1 MFETVDPVVS
11 AIAIRCA
18 AHIMKYPRMKLPVIL
33 MKRTGHGNWS
43 GCDTDSFA
51 ATRLMRNRKFAPATA
66 PTDTQTISR
75 MRLLPS
81 QCSKRFAP
89 RPALEDYNIGSMRL
103 RVLSS
108 LFFFIIC
115 TVGALSSQEPSKLTQ
130 ASDPSTTA
138 VPAHTTSI
146 TQPSNATASETN
158 GNGDSGNCSTR
169 SLRLKSMPC
178 SMQPPIDP
186 GPPIDTNGPL
196 PTPIPTASEIKQAET
211 LYQNALRLESDHQ
224 FDDAVLALN
233 EAITLNPANMGY
245 VAAQEYMKQESVSA
259 HIHAGDNEMFQG
271 RKVMAAAQYRTALM
285 MSPQDPTALQR
296 LKSVYEKNM
305 KENDYE
311 FQETELGEE
320 TELQPKP
327 GKQEVHYRGDARG
340 LFDQIGR
347 QFQIAVRFDN
357 ILSKNIVF
365 DMEAQDFATVMR
377 VANKL
382 THTFF
387 VVDDV
392 KEIRIGDNSED
403 TRRRLEHNSLRTFY
417 LPTHEDKEVAEL
429 ETLMKTT
436 FDLRFI
442 KSNAVEQTLTVRA
455 PRHTLDA
462 IGRILESLSAGPPD
476 VIFEFEVLEVNSS
489 MMRNIGINLP
499 LQYSVFNVAT
509 EANKLL
515 QSAQGSSL
523 LQQLQA
529 SGANANLLAG
539 AAALLAASSGSPLSQ
554 PFATIGGGITL
565 TGIGIPALSANFQFN
580 RSDFKS
586 LTRLTVHTE
595 QGSAA
600 NFRVGDRY
608 PVLTQSFGSAL
619 PVRGAATS
627 SQGSFLQVPGFQ
639 YEDLGITF
647 KVTPSVDVNNLVTMN
662 MELSIKAL
670 AGVSFNGVPEIT
682 NREFKSVV
690 SLKNGAPAVVMGYM
704 THDEQNSM
712 SGLPLLSKIPLL
724 GAAVSS
730 RGKQDKTT
738 NLLIVIIPHVVRAGR
753 LNDKQAEIYL
763 DGN

>member
-1 MFETVDPVVS
+1 MCALLAQETAKPAQS
-11 AIAIRCA
+11 NEPSTA
-18 AHIMKYPRMKLPVIL
+18 
-33 MKRTGHGNWS
+33 
-43 GCDTDSFA
+43 
-51 ATRLMRNRKFAPATA
+51 APAQ
-66 PTDTQTISR
+66 P
-75 MRLLPS
+75 
-81 QCSKRFAP
+81 
-89 RPALEDYNIGSMRL
+89 
-103 RVLSS
+103 
-108 LFFFIIC
+108 
-115 TVGALSSQEPSKLTQ
+115 PSKSQPNLAPSSE
-130 ASDPSTTA
+130 ASGS
-138 VPAHTTSI
+138 
-146 TQPSNATASETN
+146 
-158 GNGDSGNCSTR
+158 GDAGNCVAR

-178 SMQPPIDP
+178 SVQPPVDP
-186 GPPIDTNGPL
+186 GPPIDTSGTL
-196 PTPIPTASEIKQAET
+196 PTATPTTSEIKQAET

-233 EAITLNPANMGY
+233 EAITLDPTNMEY
-245 VAAQEYMKQESVSA
+245 LAAQEYMKQELVSA
-259 HIHAGDNEMFQG
+259 HIRAGDDEMLKG
-271 RKVMAAAQYRTALM
+271 RMVMAAAQYRTALIA
-285 MSPQDPTALQR
+285 SPQDPTALQR

-305 KENDYE
+305 KANDVE

-347 QFQIAVRFDN
+347 QFQISVRFDN
-357 ILSKNIVF
+357 ILTKNIVF

-403 TRRRLEHNSLRTFY
+403 TRRRMEHNSLRTFY

-489 MMRNIGINLP
+489 MMRNIGIHLP

-529 SGANANLLAG
+529 SGANASLLAG
-539 AAALLAASSGSPLSQ
+539 AAALLAASSGSPLAQ

-565 TGIGIPALSANFQFN
+565 TGIGIPAISANFQFN

-600 NFRVGDRY
+600 SFRVGDRF
-608 PVLTQSFGSAL
+608 PVLTQSFGAAN
-619 PVRGAATS
+619 PVPGRTATQ
-627 SQGSFLQVPGFQ
+627 QGGFLQVPGFQ

-662 MELSIKAL
+662 LELTIKAL
-670 AGVSFNGVPEIT
+670 AGVSFNGVPEIS

-704 THDEQNSM
+704 THEEQNAM

-724 GAAVSS
+724 GAAASTRS
-730 RGKQDKTT
+730 KQDKTT

>member
-1 MFETVDPVVS
+1 
-11 AIAIRCA
+11 
-18 AHIMKYPRMKLPVIL
+18 
-33 MKRTGHGNWS
+33 
-43 GCDTDSFA
+43 
-51 ATRLMRNRKFAPATA
+51 
-66 PTDTQTISR
+66 
-75 MRLLPS
+75 
-81 QCSKRFAP
+81 
-89 RPALEDYNIGSMRL
+89 
-103 RVLSS
+103 
-108 LFFFIIC
+108 
-115 TVGALSSQEPSKLTQ
+115 
-130 ASDPSTTA
+130 
-138 VPAHTTSI
+138 
-146 TQPSNATASETN
+146 
-158 GNGDSGNCSTR
+158 
-169 SLRLKSMPC
+169 MPC
-178 SMQPPIDP
+178 SVQPPVDP
-186 GPPIDTNGPL
+186 GPPIDTGGIA
-196 PTPIPTASEIKQAET
+196 PTATPTASEIKQAEAQ
-211 LYQNALRLESDHQ
+211 YQNALRLESDHQ

-233 EAITLNPANMGY
+233 EAIALDPANMGY
-245 VAAQEYMKQESVSA
+245 VAAQEYMKQELVSA
-259 HIHAGDNEMFQG
+259 HIRSGDDEMLRG
-271 RKVMAAAQYRTALM
+271 RMVMAAAQYRTALM
-285 MSPQDPTALQR
+285 ASPQDPTALQR

-305 KENDYE
+305 KANDVE
-311 FQETELGEE
+311 FNEAELGEE

-347 QFQIAVRFDN
+347 QFLISVKFDN

-365 DMEAQDFATVMR
+365 DLEAQDFETVMR

-382 THTFF
+382 THTFY

-403 TRRRLEHNSLRTFY
+403 TRRRMEHNSLRTFY
-417 LPTHEDKEVAEL
+417 LPTHEDKEVLEL

-455 PRHTLDA
+455 PRRTLEA

-489 MMRNIGINLP
+489 MMRNLGINLP

-515 QSAQGSSL
+515 QSAQGNSL
-523 LQQLQA
+523 LQQLQN
-529 SGANANLLAG
+529 SGATASLLAG
-539 AAALLAASSGSPLSQ
+539 AAALLASSSGSPLSK

-565 TGIGIPALSANFQFN
+565 TGIGIPTLSANFQFS

-600 NFRVGDRY
+600 SFRVGDRF
-608 PVLTQSFGSAL
+608 PVLTQSFGVNQAQGQTSAAQ
-619 PVRGAATS
+619 RG
-627 SQGSFLQVPGFQ
+627 FLQVPGFQ

-662 MELSIKAL
+662 MELVIKAL
-670 AGVSFNGVPEIT
+670 AGVSFNGVPEIS

-704 THDEQNSM
+704 THDEQNAM

-724 GAAVSS
+724 GAAASS
-730 RGKQDKTT
+730 RSKQDKMT